1 MDIKEYTS
9 GERKDGYK
17 YKYFMP
23 EKINH
28 LFTWQDSAISVLLEN
43 TSAKL
48 GELNSFS
55 RLVPDT
61 NMFIR
66 MHEYKEAVISSR
78 IEGTR
83 TNIEEA
89 LDSEDSIEP
98 ERRDDWLEVNNYVE
112 AMDNA
117 IKELETLP
125 LSCRLLKDT
134 HKILLSSGRG
144 EYKSPGEF
152 RRSQNWI
159 GGNTITDAIFI
170 PPAADELPEL
180 LTDFEQ
186 FINNP
191 QVPALIRIAIAHYQ
205 FETIHPFLDG
215 NGRIGRLLVTLFLVA
230 NNKLGMPLL
239 CLSSYFE
246 QNRGLYYDNLTMT
259 REKSDMKHWITYFL
273 TGVQVTADE
282 SAKTLQKIL
291 ELKARLEET
300 EITAMGKR
308 TKSGYDLLKL
318 LFKYP
323 LVTVK
328 FVQDKMGI
336 TAKTAGDLI
345 ELFES
350 HNILKE
356 TTKQQRNRKF
366 IFQEYMN
373 LFAESQDEKVRRNN
387 K

>member
-9 GERKDGYK
+9 GEWKNGYK

-28 LFTWQDSAISVLLEN
+28 LFTWQDSDISVLLEN

-66 MHEYKEAVISSR
+66 MHEYKEAVVSSR

-89 LDSEDSIEP
+89 LNPEDAIEP
-98 ERRDDWLEVNNYVE
+98 ERRDDWLEVNNYVD

-144 EYKSPGEF
+144 EYKTPGEF
-152 RRSQNWI
+152 RHSQNWI
-159 GGNTITDAIFI
+159 GGNTITDAVFI

-180 LTDFEQ
+180 LSDFEQ
-186 FINNP
+186 FLNNP
-191 QVPALIRIAIAHYQ
+191 EVPSLIRIAIAHYQ

-239 CLSSYFE
+239 YLSSYFE

-259 REKSDMKHWITYFL
+259 REKNDMKHWITYFL

-282 SAKTLQKIL
+282 SVKTLQKIL
-291 ELKARLEET
+291 ELKIRLEST
-300 EITAMGKR
+300 EISAMGKR
-308 TKSGYDLLKL
+308 TKSGYELLNI

-328 FVQDKMGI
+328 FVQDKMNV

-356 TTKQQRNRKF
+356 TTNQQRNRKF

-373 LFAESQDEKVRRNN
+373 LFTECIPNS
-387 K
+387 

>member
-1 MDIKEYTS
+1 MDISDYTS
-9 GERKDGYK
+9 GVWKNGYK

-28 LFTWQDSAISVLLEN
+28 PFTWRDSILSVLLEN

-78 IEGTR
+78 IEGTC

-89 LDSEDSIEP
+89 LNPEDSIEP
-98 ERRDDWLEVNNYVE
+98 ERRNDWLEVNNYVH

-117 IKELETLP
+117 IDELKTLP
-125 LSCRLLKDT
+125 LSCRLLRNT
-134 HKILLSSGRG
+134 HKKLLSRGRG
-144 EYKSPGEF
+144 EYKTPGEF

-159 GGNTITDAIFI
+159 GGNTITDAVFI
-170 PPAADELPEL
+170 PPAAEELPDL
-180 LTDFEQ
+180 LNDFEQ
-186 FINNP
+186 FLNNP
-191 QVPALIRIAIAHYQ
+191 EVPALIRIAIAHYQ

-230 NNKLGMPLL
+230 NGKLGMPLL
-239 CLSSYFE
+239 YLSSFFE
-246 QNRGLYYDNLTMT
+246 RNRGLYYDNLTMT
-259 REKSDMKHWITYFL
+259 RERSDLKHWVVYFL

-282 SAKTLQKIL
+282 SVKTLQKIL
-291 ELKARLEET
+291 ELKTRLEAK

-308 TKSGYDLLKL
+308 SKSGYELLRL

-323 LVTVK
+323 VVSVK
-328 FVQDKMGI
+328 DVQAKMAV

-345 ELFES
+345 GLFET

-356 TTKQQRNRKF
+356 ITNQQRNRKF
-366 IFQEYMN
+366 VFTEYMN
-373 LFAESQDEKVRRNN
+373 LFTECIPDKEGENEE
-387 K
+387 

>member
-9 GERKDGYK
+9 GEWKNGYK

-28 LFTWQDSAISVLLEN
+28 LFTWQDSDISVLLEN

-66 MHEYKEAVISSR
+66 MHEYKEAVVSSR

-89 LDSEDSIEP
+89 LNPEDAIEP
-98 ERRDDWLEVNNYVE
+98 ERRDDWLEVNNYVD

-125 LSCRLLKDT
+125 LSYRLLKDT

-144 EYKSPGEF
+144 EYKTPGEF
-152 RRSQNWI
+152 RHSQNWI
-159 GGNTITDAIFI
+159 GGNTITDAVFI

-180 LTDFEQ
+180 LSDFEQ
-186 FINNP
+186 FLNNP
-191 QVPALIRIAIAHYQ
+191 EVPSLIRIAIAHYQ

-239 CLSSYFE
+239 YLSSYFE

-259 REKSDMKHWITYFL
+259 REKNDMKHWITYFL

-282 SAKTLQKIL
+282 SVKTLQKIL
-291 ELKARLEET
+291 ELKIRLEST

-308 TKSGYDLLKL
+308 TKSGYELLNL

-328 FVQDKMGI
+328 FVQDKMNV

-356 TTKQQRNRKF
+356 TTNQQRNRKF

-373 LFAESQDEKVRRNN
+373 LFAECIPNS
-387 K
+387 